1 MIDDLKYNEFVERLA
16 VAQEVAL
23 KTRESQ
29 IFDLRY
35 GFSNEEPLSLA
46 RIGER
51 FDLSRERIRQLL
63 NRAHRKIRGR
73 GRRKIRKAEYDD
85 PCAQLILYLEET
97 IRPSQPGH
105 IDRLTSFVL
114 NELSHLPTRAHA
126 LRLVTCLIYP
136 SKKVSVSCEKEAWQR
151 IKELRHA
158 RCREY
163 KLRKAR
169 EKFDGLLSYVIWPRQ
184 VIPLSVEQVQN
195 MRRKRNVFEDN
206 ERISG
211 CYFSHKL
218 NREIQYESQSEFDFL
233 LRLEEL
239 KTIPFYQEQP
249 FAVPSSHGGQVHN
262 YYPDIFFLLED
273 GRGVVVEIKPAF
285 EMALHKNLRKWSAL
299 REFCKERGLGL
310 LVTDGRCT
318 IQQVMQWDI
327 NRDFAD
333 EILSALEVG
342 PLSWDEYRG
351 IKDKHDV
358 TSRDFLALVLCKRL
372 VWELSP
378 FRLSKS

>member
-1 MIDDLKYNEFVERLA
+1 MDDLRYKEFVERLA

-23 KTRESQ
+23 KKKESQ

-35 GFSNEEPLSLA
+35 GFSDEEPLTLA
-46 RIGER
+46 EIGER
-51 FDLSRERIRQLL
+51 FDLSGERIRQLL

-73 GRRKIRKAEYDD
+73 GRRKIRKSEYND

-97 IRPSQPGH
+97 IRPSQSGH

-114 NELSHLPTRAHA
+114 DELSHLPTCTHA
-126 LRLVTCLIYP
+126 LRLATCLIYP
-136 SKKVSVSCEKEAWQR
+136 SKKVAVSCEKKAWQR
-151 IKELRHA
+151 IRELRLA
-158 RCREY
+158 RRREY

-169 EKFDGLLSYVIWPRQ
+169 EKLESLLSYVIWPRQ
-184 VIPLSVEQVQN
+184 LIPLSMEQVQN
-195 MRRKRNVFEDN
+195 MQRKRNVFEHS
-206 ERISG
+206 ERVSG
-211 CYFSHKL
+211 CYFSQKL
-218 NREIQYESQSEFDFL
+218 NREVQYESQSEFDFL

-239 KTIPFYQEQP
+239 KAIPFYQEQP
-249 FAVPSSHGGQVHN
+249 FVVTYSHGGRVHN

-285 EMALHKNLRKWSAL
+285 GMALHKNLRKWSAL

-342 PLSWDEYRG
+342 PLSWDQYRD